1 MTTEGPTTI
10 MGDRNI
16 LVTSEGIVRN
26 ASSARRYRWF
36 ALAGSLTVSTGC
48 SESCAASSGSTAAA
62 TAGRP
67 TSGAASALAASS
79 SAQPPAPVA
88 PAALA
93 TPTVGSNASVLQ
105 HHKNATRDGAYIEP
119 AFTKAAAAKLHID
132 SKFRAEIEGPT
143 FAQPLYFAGGPRGK
157 DVVIVATEQNQV
169 YALDAATGATVWQ
182 KRLGSPVSRARL
194 PCGNIETL
202 GITGTPVIDA
212 ASRTLFVDA
221 MTTPDDGT
229 TKKHLIFGLSVDDG
243 STRAGWPI
251 DVSVAVKGFLSAVQ
265 SQRGALAVVGGSLY
279 VAYGGHYGDCG
290 EYRGWVVGVPLSD
303 PRSVKSYSTAGR
315 GGGIWAPG
323 GIASDGTSIFVTT
336 GNSFPISTWTHGEA
350 VLRLS
355 AGPAFS
361 AQPRDY
367 FTPSNW
373 KALDGTDADL
383 GSSGPLLVDVPGANP
398 SQLVVALG
406 KNGVGY
412 LVNRANMGGVGTGN
426 GTTGEA
432 IASAKVSP
440 GVIIT
445 AAAAYTTP
453 QATYVAIGGLGVGCP
468 MHYGDVTALKISATS
483 PPTLAVAWCAGQ
495 DGFGSPIVTTTDGRS
510 DAIVWWLTAE
520 GSNQLMGFDGETGK
534 KIFAT
539 SGAGDAMTHIT
550 KFNSPIVAKGRIF
563 VASDTRVY
571 AFTTL

>member
-1 MTTEGPTTI
+1 
-10 MGDRNI
+10 
-16 LVTSEGIVRN
+16 VRST
-26 ASSARRYRWF
+26 ALARRYRWL
-36 ALAGSLTVSTGC
+36 ALAGSLASTGC
-48 SESCAASSGSTAAA
+48 SESCAASAGSTAPAAGTPARTAAA
-62 TAGRP
+62 TP
-67 TSGAASALAASS
+67 TGGAASALAASS
-79 SAQPPAPVA
+79 AEPTA
-88 PAALA
+88 PAAPA
-93 TPTVGSNASVLQ
+93 AVAASIAGSNANVLQ
-105 HHKNATRDGAYIEP
+105 HHKNATRDGAYVEP
-119 AFTKAAAAKLHID
+119 AFTASAAAKLHID
-132 SKFRAEIEGPT
+132 AKFRAEIEGPT

-157 DVVIVATEQNQV
+157 DVVIVATQQNQV

-243 STRAGWPI
+243 STRAGWPV
-251 DVSVAVKGFLSAVQ
+251 DVSAIVKGFLSAVQ
-265 SQRGALAVVGGSLY
+265 SQRGALAIVGGSLY
-279 VAYGGHYGDCG
+279 VPYGAHYGDCG
-290 EYRGWVVGVPLSD
+290 EYRGWVVGVPLND
-303 PRSVKSYSTAGR
+303 PRGVKWYSTAGR

-323 GIASDGTSIFVTT
+323 GIASDGNSIFVTT
-336 GNSFPISTWTHGEA
+336 GNSFPTSTWTHGEA

-355 AGPAFS
+355 AGPVFS
-361 AQPRDY
+361 AQSRDY

-373 KALDGTDADL
+373 KALDATDADL

-398 SQLVVALG
+398 SQLVVAFG

-412 LVNRANMGGVGTGN
+412 LVNRSDMGGVGTGN

-432 IASAKVSP
+432 ASSAKVSP
-440 GVIIT
+440 GVIIQ

-453 QATYVAIGGLGVGCP
+453 RATHVAIGGLGVGCP

-483 PPTLAVAWCAGQ
+483 PPTLSVAWCAGEN
-495 DGFGSPIVTTTDGRS
+495 GFGSPIVTTTDGRS
-510 DAIVWWLTAE
+510 NAIVWWLTAE

-539 SGAGDAMTHIT
+539 SGSGDAMTHIT

-563 VASDTRVY
+563 VASDTKVY